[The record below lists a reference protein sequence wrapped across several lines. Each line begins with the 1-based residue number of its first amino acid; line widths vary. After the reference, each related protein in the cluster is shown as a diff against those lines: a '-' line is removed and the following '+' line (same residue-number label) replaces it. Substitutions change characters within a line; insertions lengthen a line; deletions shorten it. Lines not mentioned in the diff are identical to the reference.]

1 MGSGLTQSEQA
12 LVETPSVASAPSVE
26 VTRVNEEST
35 KLNVSWQKPDNA
47 AFIPEIIA
55 YDVERSVVDAEGNAV
70 TSIPR
75 KSWTFTYQNGIW
87 KATSGERLDVSGEK
101 FAFVD
106 ESVAAQEEIYGCSY
120 VYTVKGRNEVGSGQ
134 AGEGKY
140 TFQPLAPTG
149 LKQTP
154 GTNQTKQLTI
164 QWDASKNNGN
174 EPIVKYNVYRDGE
187 KVGEVAYNAALTTYQ
202 YTDTGLTSGEAY
214 AYSVS
219 AESANGEGPACE
231 AVTIRPNGL
240 AGQPTQIG
248 GETTGASSAYVT
260 WTAPSQING
269 VKPNGEDLEVTGY
282 VVSWRVSGSEEVAGS
297 ATLYVKEQGGV
308 YIPVT
313 AGGEPAVQNAD
324 GVYELVLSPGTS
336 GVQPGPEPG
345 LHIQI

>member
-1 MGSGLTQSEQA
+1 M
-12 LVETPSVASAPSVE
+12 
-26 VTRVNEEST
+26 
-35 KLNVSWQKPDNA
+35 
-47 AFIPEIIA
+47 
-55 YDVERSVVDAEGNAV
+55 
-70 TSIPR
+70 
-75 KSWTFTYQNGIW
+75 
-87 KATSGERLDVSGEK
+87 
-101 FAFVD
+101 
-106 ESVAAQEEIYGCSY
+106 
-120 VYTVKGRNEVGSGQ
+120 
-134 AGEGKY
+134 
-140 TFQPLAPTG
+140 
-149 LKQTP
+149 
-154 GTNQTKQLTI
+154 
-164 QWDASKNNGN
+164 
-174 EPIVKYNVYRDGE
+174 KYNVYRDGE

-282 VVSWRVSGSEEVAGS
+282 VVSGRVSGSEEVAGS

-336 GVQPGPEPG
+336 GKGQVVFSLDPNQDYTYKYNIPTG
-345 LHIQI
+345 LLQGTNYDVRVRAVTEAGEGVENRKLMRTWTTPSAPTQLKVTPDKESGHLYVEWGASNPNGTPVTQYIISVYLKADYEAGRLTPVANGEMPVDGSTLSTRWARMSRETM